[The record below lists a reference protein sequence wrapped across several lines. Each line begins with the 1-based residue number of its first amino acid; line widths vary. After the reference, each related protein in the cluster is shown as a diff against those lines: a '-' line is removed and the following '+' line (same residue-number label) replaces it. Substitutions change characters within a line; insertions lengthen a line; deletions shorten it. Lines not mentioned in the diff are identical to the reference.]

1 MPLLRLIYPNSRSIC
16 MLPAHNTRKI
26 WLTVNTKNKTF
37 LKNKAYL
44 NQKHKVVIA
53 AKVYGT
59 SKYQPRYGR
68 RKFAK
73 TVVTVTHKRKSYG
86 RRDYNTYG
94 K

>member
-1 MPLLRLIYPNSRSIC
+1 MADRQYQ
-16 MLPAHNTRKI
+16 
-26 WLTVNTKNKTF
+26 NKTF

-44 NQKHKVVIA
+44 NQKHKAVIA